1 MEFLLD
7 NGIPL
12 LMLIWG
18 LVSWVLKKEKER
30 KEKER
35 KKFMSPI
42 KEEEIMTENR
52 IEVLKEQTERLDL
65 IPDEHI
71 SEEGFSA
78 NADYIQRQHV
88 ETKAQSVLEIGKRGS
103 QAKTG
108 ERANLYDM
116 DWKRAVILK
125 EILDKPV
132 SLRK

>member
-35 KKFMSPI
+35 KKFVSPI
-42 KEEEIMTENR
+42 EEEEIMTENR

-78 NADYIQRQHV
+78 NEDYIQRQHV
-88 ETKAQSVLEIGKRGS
+88 ETKAQSVLEIGKGGS

-108 ERANLYDM
+108 ERVNLHDM